1 MGDRQFRCQDEE
13 LHNRE
18 SRQPAIPRSMS
29 VSQFERVLTSSSRFA
44 MVVAG
49 ILAVIIALAL
59 GKAILAPIALAKV
72 VGQMFGP
79 VAAAMEHRGVPAA
92 LSAGVVVIGFLALL
106 FVAAL
111 LFAQPASYWI
121 SRGPVM
127 CEKLQAQLAT
137 LKGPLESVGA
147 IQDQLKSVL
156 GADTALTVK
165 VQDGGPVQDMALM
178 APSILADALLFL
190 AGLYFFLATRQ
201 LIRISVLSLC
211 FSRRMRWRA
220 AHIFLD
226 VEAKVSRFLISAA
239 LINLGVGVA
248 TAIATFALGLPSPL
262 LWGALAMVLNFIPYV
277 GQAVMFVVLF
287 AVGLGT
293 QSNLVSIILPV
304 IAYAAINLTADQ
316 IVFPHLVGRAL
327 TLNPFIIFVSIAFWL
342 WIWGPMGGF
351 IAVPTLLVLQSIIMH
366 IFPTTQNLP
375 KIVARKL
382 EQKANADVVEAE
394 ATKAEPPPEP
404 PKRVAAAAATATAPK
419 TKRAPKKAATLPTP

>member
-1 MGDRQFRCQDEE
+1 
-13 LHNRE
+13 
-18 SRQPAIPRSMS
+18 MS
-29 VSQFERVLTSSSRFA
+29 DSQFERVLTTASKFA
-44 MVVAG
+44 MLVAG
-49 ILAVIIALAL
+49 ILALIIALAL
-59 GKAILAPIALAKV
+59 GKVILAPIALAMV
-72 VGQMFGP
+72 VGLMFGP
-79 VAAAMEHRGVPAA
+79 VADAMERRGMPAGI
-92 LSAGVVVIGFLALL
+92 SAGIVVVGFLALL

-111 LFAQPASYWI
+111 LFAQPLSYWI
-121 SRGPVM
+121 ARGPVM
-127 CEKLQAQLAT
+127 WEKLQAQLAT

-147 IQDQLKSVL
+147 IQDQLKGIFGS
-156 GADTALTVK
+156 DSALTVK
-165 VQDGGPVQDMALM
+165 VQDGGPVQDVALM

-190 AGLYFFLATRQ
+190 AGLYFFLATRHH
-201 LIRISVLSLC
+201 IRISVLSLC
-211 FSRRMRWRA
+211 FSRRMRWRS
-220 AHIFLD
+220 AHIFRD

-304 IAYAAINLTADQ
+304 IVYAGINLTADQ

-327 TLNPFIIFVSIAFWL
+327 TLNPFVIFVSIAFWL

-351 IAVPTLLVLQSIIMH
+351 IAVPTLLVLQSVIMH

-404 PKRVAAAAATATAPK
+404 PKRIAAAAAKAQAPK
-419 TKRAPKKAATLPTP
+419 AKRTPRKAATLPTP

>member
-1 MGDRQFRCQDEE
+1 
-13 LHNRE
+13 
-18 SRQPAIPRSMS
+18 MS
-29 VSQFERVLTSSSRFA
+29 DSQFERVLTTASKFA
-44 MVVAG
+44 MLVAG
-49 ILAVIIALAL
+49 ILALIIALAL
-59 GKAILAPIALAKV
+59 GKVILAPIALAMV
-72 VGQMFGP
+72 VGLMFGP
-79 VAAAMEHRGVPAA
+79 VADAMERRGMPAGI
-92 LSAGVVVIGFLALL
+92 SAGIVVVGFLALL

-111 LFAQPASYWI
+111 LFAQPLSYWI
-121 SRGPVM
+121 ARGPVM
-127 CEKLQAQLAT
+127 WEKLQAQLAT

-147 IQDQLKSVL
+147 IQDQLKGIFGS
-156 GADTALTVK
+156 DSALTVK
-165 VQDGGPVQDMALM
+165 VQDGGPVQDVALM

-190 AGLYFFLATRQ
+190 AGLYFFLATRHH
-201 LIRISVLSLC
+201 IRISVLSLC
-211 FSRRMRWRA
+211 FSRRMRWRS
-220 AHIFLD
+220 AHIFRD

-304 IAYAAINLTADQ
+304 IVYAGINLTADQ

-327 TLNPFIIFVSIAFWL
+327 TLNPFVIFVSIAFWL

-351 IAVPTLLVLQSIIMH
+351 IAVPTLLVLQSVIMH

-394 ATKAEPPPEP
+394 ATKAAPPPEP
-404 PKRVAAAAATATAPK
+404 PKRIAAAAAKAQAPK
-419 TKRAPKKAATLPTP
+419 AKRTPRKAATLPTP

>member
-1 MGDRQFRCQDEE
+1 
-13 LHNRE
+13 
-18 SRQPAIPRSMS
+18 MS
-29 VSQFERVLTSSSRFA
+29 GSQFERVMAGASRFSL
-44 MVVAG
+44 VIVG

-59 GKAILAPIALAKV
+59 GKAILAPIALAIV
-72 VGQMFGP
+72 VGLMFGP
-79 VAAAMEHRGVPAA
+79 VADAMERRGVPAG
-92 LSAGVVVIGFLALL
+92 LSAGVVVIGFVALL

-127 CEKLQAQLAT
+127 WEKLQAQLAT
-137 LKGPLESVGA
+137 LKGPLESLGA
-147 IQDQLKSVL
+147 VQDQLKGIFGS
-156 GADTALTVK
+156 DTALTVK
-165 VQDGGPVQDMALM
+165 VQDGGPVQDVALM

-190 AGLYFFLATRQ
+190 AGLYFFLATRHH
-201 LIRISVLSLC
+201 IRISVLSLC

-220 AHIFLD
+220 AHIFRD

-293 QSNLVSIILPV
+293 QSNLLSILLPV
-304 IAYAAINLTADQ
+304 VAYGAINLTADQ

-327 TLNPFIIFVSIAFWL
+327 TLNPFVIFVSIAFWL
-342 WIWGPMGGF
+342 WVWGPMGGF
-351 IAVPTLLVLQSIIMH
+351 VAVPTLLVLQSIIMH

-394 ATKAEPPPEP
+394 ATKPEPPPEP
-404 PKRVAAAAATATAPK
+404 PKRIVAVAAAKAPAPK
-419 TKRAPKKAATLPTP
+419 TKRAPRKAATLPTP